1 VTAEA
6 LPILLRQAMQ
16 SQDRIMIDTLRGL
29 QSALDY
35 ERIRVGKELDDEQQ
49 IVIVQ
54 REVKKRGEAIEQYK
68 KAGHEDRAAKE
79 EQEREILM
87 QLLPEQLSAAE
98 ISEIV
103 SSKIKESKASSIK
116 DMSKV
121 MPAVKAVT
129 SGRAE
134 GVAVASEVKKQL
146 GAASK

>member
-1 VTAEA
+1 MTAEA

>member
-1 VTAEA
+1 MTAET

-35 ERIRVGKELDDEQQ
+35 ERIRIGKELDDDQQ

-54 REVKKRGEAIEQYK
+54 REVKKRGEAIEQYR
-68 KAGHEDRAAKE
+68 KAGHEDRATKE

-87 QLLPEQLSAAE
+87 QLLPEQLSVDE

-103 SSKIKESKASSIK
+103 SSEIRKSEASSIK
-116 DMSKV
+116 DMGRV
-121 MPAVKAVT
+121 MPGVKGAT
-129 SGRAE
+129 SGRAD
-134 GVAVASEVKKQL
+134 GAAVASEVKKQL
-146 GAASK
+146 GALSK

>member
-1 VTAEA
+1 M
-6 LPILLRQAMQ
+6 LRQAMQ